1 MEGPREQRTKNS
13 HSATGCSFPPV
24 RLWFRTLAEI
34 LVSPYWMAIPPK
46 ASPKPGSQLSRER
59 EEGKEFLSN
68 VLRLN

>member
-34 LVSPYWMAIPPK
+34 LVSPYWMAIPPR
-46 ASPKPGSQLSRER
+46 ASPESPLISVIKRER
-59 EEGKEFLSN
+59 GGKRVS
-68 VLRLN
+68 